1 MKNLPD
7 LLKETLDLVRSHS
20 QFLTLSELTK
30 EVSAVEK
37 SLRAFLAKSEESKD
51 FLNRDYIEI
60 HALLQEKRTSSP
72 TLTKEVGKSGLTFTG
87 KEKNKKLALFAIR
100 KGIEEKVLSEL
111 RASPDD
117 ILRLQFR
124 ALAQKPENEIE
135 EALKTLLKGKQ
146 LEKFAQ
152 AMDFAVVRRRTSKG
166 DSIDRK
172 TTLANARA
180 KLKPFID
187 SIRDAR

>member
-30 EVSAVEK
+30 EVNAVEK
-37 SLRAFLAKSEESKD
+37 SLRVFLAKSEESKD

-60 HALLQEKRTSSP
+60 HALLQEKRTTSP
-72 TLTKEVGKSGLTFTG
+72 TLIKEVGKSGLTFTG

-172 TTLANARA
+172 ATLANARA